1 MSRRA
6 PTLSPSESIRKSVS
20 KIKENN
26 LTRLWS
32 TTNTPISPPKNSK
45 PNFIIKWGP
54 PASGKTQ
61 GLKATIEQLGAP
73 LNSYIN
79 FSVDDPIEAAT
90 YFRNATLRIANG
102 YFNNVNKNENS
113 IVKKLNGITNKNA
126 ETFRRVYGD
135 VRKTRNNNGRTF
147 GNKLNT
153 MILAAMER
161 RVNIT
166 FETTGSSD
174 NVWGVPAWPG
184 WLWTKFPQ
192 LSSVYNVIIL
202 FPMVPFE
209 TTWDRYRRRAA
220 QMYLKRDGFRFAAS
234 KRQLFNLYF
243 TSYVNFTRN
252 MSSIVKMDKV
262 SRVIVVPHKGSPL
275 EWKPGAMASKG
286 RAGLRT
292 RNRQVMLDLVNKY
305 ITHITNR
312 NFSI

>member
-1 MSRRA
+1 MA
-6 PTLSPSESIRKSVS
+6 LSSSASIRKSVS

-32 TTNTPISPPKNSK
+32 TSNTPISPPKNSK
-45 PNFIIKWGP
+45 PNFIIKWAP

-61 GLKATIEQLGAP
+61 GLKTIIEQLGMP

-79 FSVDDPIEAAT
+79 FSVDDPIETAT
-90 YFRNATLRIANG
+90 YFRDTTLRIANI
-102 YFNNVNKNENS
+102 YFKNVNKKENS
-113 IVKKLNGITNKNA
+113 LVKKLNGITNRNA
-126 ETFRRVYGD
+126 ETFRKVYGD

-147 GNKLNT
+147 GNKLSS

-161 RVNIT
+161 RLNIT

-184 WLWTKFPQ
+184 WLWTKFPE

-243 TSYVNFTRN
+243 SSYVNFTRN
-252 MSSIVKMDKV
+252 MSSMVKMAKV

-275 EWKPGAMASKG
+275 EWKPGSMASKD
-286 RAGLRT
+286 RVGLRT
-292 RNRQVMLDLVNKY
+292 RNRQMVLDLVNKY
-305 ITHITNR
+305 IEHITNR
-312 NFSI
+312 NFNI

>member
-1 MSRRA
+1 MSQR
-6 PTLSPSESIRKSVS
+6 TPSASIRKSVS

-61 GLKATIEQLGAP
+61 GLKSTIEQLGAP

-90 YFRNATLRIANG
+90 YFRNTTLRIANG
-102 YFNNVNKNENS
+102 YFKNVNKNENS

-161 RVNIT
+161 RINIT

-184 WLWTKFPQ
+184 WLWAKFPE

-252 MSSIVKMDKV
+252 MSSIAKMDKV

-305 ITHITNR
+305 IAHITNR